1 MRRVQH
7 NRVYL
12 DYASTTP
19 VHPEILKAYKGLLDV
34 WFVNSESLYQEGAQ
48 LHQLMEKSRA
58 QTASLLNVRPNEI
71 IFTSGASEASSM
83 AIKGVAFRHLEKK
96 GHLITTQVEHS
107 SVTNCFKQ
115 LEELGFE
122 VTWLSVDK
130 RGCISM
136 DELKKSVRHDTL
148 LVSIMMVNNEVG
160 AINPINEIKAYLK
173 NHSHALLHVDCVQAL
188 GKIPV
193 DLKDIDMASFSA
205 HKIHGLKGSGV
216 LFCRQHIDL
225 MPLVCGGQQ
234 EFGRRGG
241 TENALVNLMFA
252 KTLRLA
258 LEGQKNG
265 YEHAKMLNEYCIEQ
279 LSKMPEIELNSSSE
293 GLPHILNFSCS
304 TMLSEVL
311 MNALNTRGFCVSA
324 QSTCHSKSKA
334 PSFVL
339 KAMGYSDQ
347 RALSSIRLS
356 FSYETTLKDVE
367 SFIHTLKECTQKYGT
382 RL

>member
-1 MRRVQH
+1 MQH

-19 VHPEILKAYKGLLDV
+19 VSDDVLKAYKGLLDV

-48 LHQLMEKSRA
+48 LHQLMEKSRL
-58 QTASLLNVRPNEI
+58 QTASLLNVRSNEI
-71 IFTSGASEASSM
+71 IFTSGASEANSL
-83 AIKGVAFRHLEKK
+83 AIKGTAFRHLKEK
-96 GHLITTQVEHS
+96 GHLITTQIEHS
-107 SVTNCFKQ
+107 SVTNCFRQ

-122 VTWLSVDK
+122 VSWLPVDSSGK
-130 RGCISM
+130 VSLH
-136 DELKKSVRHDTL
+136 DLKKELRPDTL

-160 AINPINEIKAYLK
+160 SIQPIDEIKTYVK
-173 NHSHALLHVDCVQAL
+173 RNSRALMHVDCVQAL

-193 DLKDIDMASFSA
+193 SLKDIDLASFSA

-216 LFCRQHIDL
+216 LFCRQHLDL
-225 MPLVCGGQQ
+225 MPLICGGQQ

-258 LEGQKNG
+258 LENQQKG
-265 YEHAKMLNEYCIEQ
+265 YDHAKMLHDYAVSE
-279 LSKMPEIELNSSSE
+279 LLKMEEISLNSTE
-293 GLPHILNFSCS
+293 DGLPHILNFSCS

-311 MNALNTRGFCVSA
+311 MNALNTKGFCISA

-356 FSYETTLKDVE
+356 FSHETTLQEVKD
-367 SFIHTLKECTQKYGT
+367 FIETLKECTQKYGT

>member
-1 MRRVQH
+1 MQP

-34 WFVNSESLYQEGAQ
+34 WFVNSESLYQEGTQ

-58 QTASLLNVRPNEI
+58 QTASLLKVRPNEI
-71 IFTSGASEASSM
+71 IFTSGASEASSL

-115 LEELGFE
+115 LEQLGFD
-122 VTWLSVDK
+122 VTWLSVDASG
-130 RGCISM
+130 RVSL
-136 DELKKSVRHDTL
+136 DELKKSVRPDTL
-148 LVSIMMVNNEVG
+148 LISIMMVNNEVG
-160 AINPINEIKAYLK
+160 AINPIDEIKAFVKK
-173 NHSHALLHVDCVQAL
+173 NTHALLHVDCVQAL

-216 LFCRQHIDL
+216 LYCAQHIEL

-234 EFGRRGG
+234 EFGKRGG
-241 TENALVNLMFA
+241 TENALVNIMFA

-258 LEGQKNG
+258 LEGQKSG
-265 YEHAKMLNEYCIEQ
+265 YEHALKLRELCVRE
-279 LSKMPEIELNSSSE
+279 LSNMPEIELNSTSE
-293 GLPHILNFSCS
+293 GLPHIINFSCS

-311 MNALNTRGFCVSA
+311 MNALNTKGFCISA

-339 KAMGYSDQ
+339 KAMS
-347 RALSSIRLS
+347 L
-356 FSYETTLKDVE
+356 F
-367 SFIHTLKECTQKYGT
+367 
-382 RL
+382 

>member
-1 MRRVQH
+1 MQP

-34 WFVNSESLYQEGAQ
+34 WFVNSESLYQEGTQ

-58 QTASLLNVRPNEI
+58 QTASLLKVRPNEI
-71 IFTSGASEASSM
+71 IFTSGASEASSL

-115 LEELGFE
+115 LEQLGFD
-122 VTWLSVDK
+122 VTWLSVDASG
-130 RGCISM
+130 RVSM
-136 DELKKSVRHDTL
+136 DELKKSVRPDTL
-148 LVSIMMVNNEVG
+148 LISIMMVNNEVG
-160 AINPINEIKAYLK
+160 AINPIDEIKAFVKK
-173 NHSHALLHVDCVQAL
+173 NTHALLHVDCVQAL

-216 LFCRQHIDL
+216 LYCAQHIEL

-234 EFGRRGG
+234 EFGKRGG
-241 TENALVNLMFA
+241 TENALVNIMFA

-258 LEGQKNG
+258 LEGQKSG
-265 YEHAKMLNEYCIEQ
+265 YEHALKLRELCVRE
-279 LSKMPEIELNSSSE
+279 LSNMPEIELNSTSE
-293 GLPHILNFSCS
+293 GLPHIVNFSCS

-311 MNALNTRGFCVSA
+311 MNALNTKGFCISA

-339 KAMGYSDQ
+339 KAMGYSDK

-356 FSYETTLKDVE
+356 FSFETTVEEVE

>member
-1 MRRVQH
+1 MQPKRI
-7 NRVYL
+7 YL

-34 WFVNSESLYQEGAQ
+34 WFVNSESLYQEGTQ

-58 QTASLLNVRPNEI
+58 QTASLLGVRPNEI

-83 AIKGVAFRHLEKK
+83 AIKGVAFQHLEKK
-96 GHLITTQVEHS
+96 GHFITTSVEHS

-115 LEELGFE
+115 LESLGFD
-122 VTWLSVDK
+122 VTWLDVDQSGKVSVED
-130 RGCISM
+130 
-136 DELKKSVRHDTL
+136 LKQAVRPDTL
-148 LVSIMMVNNEVG
+148 LISIMMVNNEVG
-160 AINPINEIKAYLK
+160 AINPIDEIKAYVKK
-173 NHSHALLHVDCVQAL
+173 NTHALLHVDCVQAL

-205 HKIHGLKGSGV
+205 HKIHGLKGSGI
-216 LFCRQHIDL
+216 LFCRQHIEL
-225 MPLVCGGQQ
+225 MPLICGGQQ

-258 LEGQKNG
+258 LENQKKG
-265 YEHAKMLNEYCIEQ
+265 YEHAKKLFDTAWNA
-279 LSKMPEIELNSSSE
+279 LSDCPEIQFNSTKD

-311 MNALNTRGFCVSA
+311 MNALNTKGFCISA
-324 QSTCHSKSKA
+324 QSTCHSKSKS

-339 KAMGYSDQ
+339 KSMGYSDQ

-356 FSYETTLKDVE
+356 FSHETTLEEVE
-367 SFIHTLKECTQKYGT
+367 SFITALKECIKKYGT

>member
-1 MRRVQH
+1 MQP

-34 WFVNSESLYQEGAQ
+34 WFVNSESLYQEGTQ

-58 QTASLLNVRPNEI
+58 QTASLLKVRPNEI
-71 IFTSGASEASSM
+71 IFTSGASEASSL

-115 LEELGFE
+115 LEQLGFD
-122 VTWLSVDK
+122 VTWLSVDASG
-130 RGCISM
+130 RVSL
-136 DELKKSVRHDTL
+136 DELKKSVRPDTL
-148 LVSIMMVNNEVG
+148 LISIMMVNNEVG
-160 AINPINEIKAYLK
+160 AINPIDEIKAFVKK
-173 NHSHALLHVDCVQAL
+173 NTHALLHVDCVQAL

-216 LFCRQHIDL
+216 LYCAQHIEL

-241 TENALVNLMFA
+241 TENALVNIMFA

-258 LEGQKNG
+258 LEGQKSG
-265 YEHAKMLNEYCIEQ
+265 YEHALKLRELCVRE
-279 LSKMPEIELNSSSE
+279 LSNMPEIELNSTSE
-293 GLPHILNFSCS
+293 GLPHIINFSCS

-311 MNALNTRGFCVSA
+311 MNALNTKGFCISA

-339 KAMGYSDQ
+339 KAMGYSDK

-356 FSYETTLKDVE
+356 FSLETTVE
-367 SFIHTLKECTQKYGT
+367 EVKSFIHTLKECTQKYGT

>member
-1 MRRVQH
+1 MQR
-7 NRVYL
+7 NRIYL

-19 VHPEILKAYKGLLDV
+19 VSPEILKAYKGLLDV
-34 WFVNSESLYQEGAQ
+34 WFVNSESLYQEGTE

-58 QTASLLNVRPNEI
+58 QTASLLGVRANEI

-83 AIKGVAFRHLEKK
+83 AIKGVAMRHLEKK
-96 GHLITTQVEHS
+96 GHFITTQVEHS

-115 LEELGFE
+115 LESLGFE

-130 RGCISM
+130 SGRISM
-136 DELKKSVRHDTL
+136 DELKKSVRPDTL

-160 AINPINEIKAYLK
+160 AINPIDEIKQFIQK
-173 NHSHALLHVDCVQAL
+173 NTHALLHVDCVQAL
-188 GKIPV
+188 GKMPI

-216 LFCRQHIDL
+216 LFCRQHVDL
-225 MPLVCGGQQ
+225 MPLICGGQQ

-258 LEGQKNG
+258 LENQK
-265 YEHAKMLNEYCIEQ
+265 K
-279 LSKMPEIELNSSSE
+279 
-293 GLPHILNFSCS
+293 GLPHVQKLFDYCYDELSQMSEIEINSTRDGLPYILNFSCS

-311 MNALNTRGFCVSA
+311 MNALNSKGFCISA

-356 FSYETTLKDVE
+356 FSHETTMEEV
-367 SFIHTLKECTQKYGT
+367 SAFITALKECTQKYGT

>member
-1 MRRVQH
+1 MQP
-7 NRVYL
+7 NRIYL

-34 WFVNSESLYQEGAQ
+34 WFVNSESLYQEGTQ
-48 LHQLMEKSRA
+48 LHQLMEKCRA
-58 QTASLLNVRPNEI
+58 QTANLLNVRPNEI

-83 AIKGVAFRHLEKK
+83 AIKGVAFQHLEKK
-96 GHLITTQVEHS
+96 GHFITTQVEHS

-115 LEELGFE
+115 LEQLGFD
-122 VTWLSVDK
+122 VTWLGVNESGLVSV
-130 RGCISM
+130 
-136 DELKKSVRHDTL
+136 DELKKAVRPDTL
-148 LVSIMMVNNEVG
+148 LISIMMVNNEVG
-160 AINPINEIKAYLK
+160 AINPIDEIKTFVKK
-173 NHSHALLHVDCVQAL
+173 NTHALLHVDCVQAL

-193 DLKDIDMASFSA
+193 HLKDIDMASFSA
-205 HKIHGLKGSGV
+205 HKIHGLKGSGI
-216 LFCRQHIDL
+216 LYCRQHIEL
-225 MPLVCGGQQ
+225 MPLICGGQQ

-241 TENALVNLMFA
+241 TENALVNIMFA

-258 LEGQKNG
+258 LEEQKKG
-265 YEHAKMLNEYCIEQ
+265 YDHVKMLFDTAWNA
-279 LSKMPEIELNSSSE
+279 LSDLPEIQFNSTKE

-324 QSTCHSKSKA
+324 QSTCHSKSKS

-356 FSYETTLKDVE
+356 FSSETTLQEVE
-367 SFIHTLKECTQKYGT
+367 SFITTLKECISKYGT

>member
-1 MRRVQH
+1 MQH

-19 VHPEILKAYKGLLDV
+19 VSPEVLKAYKGLLDV

-48 LHQLMEKSRA
+48 LHQLMEKSRL
-58 QTASLLNVRPNEI
+58 QTASLLNVRSNEI
-71 IFTSGASEASSM
+71 IFTSGASEASSL
-83 AIKGVAFRHLEKK
+83 AIKGTAFLHLEKK
-96 GHLITTQVEHS
+96 GHFITSTVEHS

-122 VTWLSVDK
+122 VSWLNVDASGK
-130 RGCISM
+130 VSL
-136 DELKKSVRHDTL
+136 DDVKKELRQDTL

-160 AINPINEIKAYLK
+160 TIQPIDEIKTYVK
-173 NHSHALLHVDCVQAL
+173 KHSRALMHVDCVQAL
-188 GKIPV
+188 GKIPIH
-193 DLKDIDMASFSA
+193 LNDIDMASFSA

-216 LFCRQHIDL
+216 LFCRQHVDL
-225 MPLVCGGQQ
+225 MPLICGGQQ

-241 TENALVNLMFA
+241 TENALVNVMFA

-258 LEGQKNG
+258 LENQARSF
-265 YEHAKMLNEYCIEQ
+265 EHVKMLHDVCVDE
-279 LSKMPEIELNSSSE
+279 LSKLPDIELNSPSD
-293 GLPHILNFSCS
+293 GLPHIVNFSCR

-311 MNALNTRGFCVSA
+311 MNALNTRGFCISA

-339 KAMGYSDQ
+339 KAMGYSDK

-356 FSYETTLKDVE
+356 FSYETTLQEVMQ
-367 SFIHTLKECTQKYGT
+367 FIETLKECIQKYGT